1 MAKQQLLLV
10 DADPRS
16 VRVLEVSLKKAG
28 YSVTTAKD
36 GQDALGKIEL
46 STPDLILSD
55 TRLPNVDGY
64 AFVKRLKERSEWS
77 SIPVV
82 FLTSQKSIEDKIRGL
97 ELGVEDYLTKPIFV
111 RELVARVNLLLA
123 RRTQEGIATRQSQTG
138 RTRFQGSIQDMAVVD
153 LLQTFE
159 VSRKSGVVHVRN
171 NSHDA
176 KILFREGKV
185 IDAQLGALRGEE
197 AVYRTLIW
205 NDGSFEVEFTAVR
218 GDDVIE
224 VSTQG
229 LLMEGMRRVDE
240 WGRLLEQLPPLVT
253 VFDVDHAQLLERLNE
268 IPDELN
274 GILKLF
280 DGKRTLLDVVD
291 GSPFEDLS
299 TLSTITK
306 LYFEG
311 LLIPREGD
319 GNISEEHALVPS
331 EAQPIGLPVDQG
343 VQDRP
348 SSSRPVLS
356 AKPDRPDEHAVTNPE
371 PAVVKRTLV
380 SMADARDAVADAARS
395 IEDPNLTAVMGSV
408 AMPPPPMGGA
418 SRTPAERAEALTRG
432 DKSGFG
438 AIPAAPA
445 EPRRTSNELD
455 ELRALVADS
464 PHTWTGAASPAN
476 PKPGAGSSAPPNTR
490 PGVAPPAPTPS
501 GRPVVASSAAP
512 PHTRPGVAPPPAAPS
527 ARPVA
532 PPAIAP
538 RVAPTAVVHDRNG
551 GGVEAPAR
559 YAAPSAEPSA
569 KPPASRARPPQHHDE
584 PPSDEGQLFARWERD
599 GLNSPDEPVASEPDD
614 EALDILA
621 RTPEQEARRAWL
633 LRFVA
638 ALLGFFAV
646 IGGFALMRPK
656 SEPASTSGAAS
667 AVAAPSAVSTASP
680 KPLASGVVV
689 APVVSH
695 EPALPLPRRL
705 PVLDLEIPPA
715 PDAATD
721 QAWEWA
727 GQGLAANDFKAADKA
742 FAELGTRS
750 DPPTRDTARLARAL
764 LWISNGK
771 KAVVQPVVADL
782 AANAVTPSVRRRARE
797 LLQP

>member
-1 MAKQQLLLV
+1 LAKQQLLLV

-64 AFVKRLKERSEWS
+64 AFVKRLKERQEWT

-111 RELVARVNLLLA
+111 RELIARVNLLLA
-123 RRTQEGIATRQSQTG
+123 KRTQEGIATRQSQTG

-159 VSRKSGVVHVRN
+159 VSRKSGIVHVTN
-171 NSHDA
+171 NSHSA

-240 WGRLLEQLPPLVT
+240 WGRLLEQLPPLST
-253 VFDVDHAQLLERLNE
+253 VFEVDHAQLLERLNE

-291 GSPFEDLS
+291 SSPFEDLS

-319 GNISEEHALVPS
+319 GSSEEHALVPS
-331 EAQPIGLPVDQG
+331 EPGPIGLPEAEGSRDHS
-343 VQDRP
+343 
-348 SSSRPVLS
+348 SSSRPVLG
-356 AKPDRPDEHAVTNPE
+356 AKSDRPDERAAAMHAE
-371 PAVVKRTLV
+371 PPPGKRTLP
-380 SMADARDAVADAARS
+380 SIPEAKSLALEARMGAEAAH
-395 IEDPNLTAVMGSV
+395 TATVGSV
-408 AMPPPPMGGA
+408 AVPPPPMRGA
-418 SRTPAERAEALTRG
+418 NALDAEDAPRPPMRAAQPVDPDELPPRA
-432 DKSGFG
+432 DKSGIAPIPSASG
-438 AIPAAPA
+438 AKGMPS
-445 EPRRTSNELD
+445 EFD
-455 ELRALVADS
+455 ELRAIVAEAPLGFS
-464 PHTWTGAASPAN
+464 GPSSAK
-476 PKPGAGSSAPPNTR
+476 KPGPSSGVAMADPPVPSPVSK
-490 PGVAPPAPTPS
+490 PGVAPPASFPRS
-501 GRPVVASSAAP
+501 
-512 PHTRPGVAPPPAAPS
+512 APS
-527 ARPVA
+527 PHV
-532 PPAIAP
+532 PQ
-538 RVAPTAVVHDRNG
+538 VDQNG
-551 GGVEAPAR
+551 GGIVEPAARFGAPAAEPTPHSRRNRPAPEEAPA
-559 YAAPSAEPSA
+559 
-569 KPPASRARPPQHHDE
+569 D
-584 PPSDEGQLFARWERD
+584 DGQLLARWETEA
-599 GLNSPDEPVASEPDD
+599 LPDD
-614 EALDILA
+614 ETMDEEDDDADILA

-633 LRFVA
+633 LRLV
-638 ALLGFFAV
+638 ALLIGFFAV
-646 IGGFALMRPK
+646 IGGFALFK
-656 SEPASTSGAAS
+656 VKDQAAPAGSAGPATSAQLPIAKAAAS
-667 AVAAPSAVSTASP
+667 ATAATLAPAASEEPAAPT
-680 KPLASGVVV
+680 G
-689 APVVSH
+689 
-695 EPALPLPRRL
+695 PRRL
-705 PVLDLEIPPA
+705 PVVDVEIPAA
-715 PDAATD
+715 PDPATE

-727 GQGLAANDFKAADKA
+727 AQGLTANDFKVADKA
-742 FAELGTRS
+742 FAELGKRT
-750 DPPTRDTARLARAL
+750 DPPTRETARLARAL
-764 LWISNGK
+764 WWINNGRQ
-771 KAVVQPVVADL
+771 AEVQPVIADL
-782 AANAVTPSVRRRARE
+782 AVNATTPSVRRRARE
-797 LLQP
+797 LMQH

>member
-1 MAKQQLLLV
+1 LAKQQLLLV

-64 AFVKRLKERSEWS
+64 AFVKRLKERQEWT

-111 RELVARVNLLLA
+111 RELIARVNLLLA
-123 RRTQEGIATRQSQTG
+123 KRTQEGIATRQSQTG

-159 VSRKSGVVHVRN
+159 VSRKSGIVHVRN
-171 NSHDA
+171 NSHNA

-240 WGRLLEQLPPLVT
+240 WGRLLEQLPPLST
-253 VFDVDHAQLLERLNE
+253 VFEVDHAQLLERLNE

-319 GNISEEHALVPS
+319 VTSEEHAVVPS
-331 EAQPIGLPVDQG
+331 EPEPIGLSAAETPR
-343 VQDRP
+343 DRP
-348 SSSRPVLS
+348 SSSRPVLAPKS
-356 AKPDRPDEHAVTNPE
+356 DRAEERAVVTRPE
-371 PAVVKRTLV
+371 PAAVGKRTLP
-380 SMADARDAVADAARS
+380 SMGDAKPAVAEARLAS
-395 IEDPNLTAVMGSV
+395 DPTQTAVLGTV
-408 AMPPPPMGGA
+408 AMPPPPLREHDQEA
-418 SRTPAERAEALTRG
+418 DLPPRA
-432 DKSGFG
+432 DKSGI
-438 AIPAAPA
+438 APIPTGPA
-445 EPRRTSNELD
+445 SKSVASEFD
-455 ELRALVADS
+455 ELRALVADGPNWS
-464 PHTWTGAASPAN
+464 APGPTPNT
-476 PKPGAGSSAPPNTR
+476 KPGIAPTTPPPPTPPPSTR
-490 PGVAPPAPTPS
+490 PGVAPPANPPRTA
-501 GRPVVASSAAP
+501 PVSAGPQA
-512 PHTRPGVAPPPAAPS
+512 
-527 ARPVA
+527 
-532 PPAIAP
+532 
-538 RVAPTAVVHDRNG
+538 DRNG
-551 GGVEAPAR
+551 GGMVEPAARFGAPPESVRHAGPP
-559 YAAPSAEPSA
+559 PSERRPNTTPSPEPSTRA
-569 KPPASRARPPQHHDE
+569 PRSRPAAAEE
-584 PPSDEGQLFARWERD
+584 PATDDAQLFARWEKD
-599 GLNSPDEPVASEPDD
+599 ALAPEEPLGETGDDD
-614 EALDILA
+614 EIDLLA

-638 ALLGFFAV
+638 LLIGFFAV
-646 IGGFALMRPK
+646 IGAAALFKPK
-656 SEPASTSGAAS
+656 GDPAPAPSSSLPVVS
-667 AVAAPSAVSTASP
+667 AVPFAKTAPSAA
-680 KPLASGVVV
+680 V
-689 APVVSH
+689 APPPP
-695 EPALPLPRRL
+695 PAASEVPPPAPAPRRL
-705 PVLDLEIPPA
+705 PVVDIEIPPS
-715 PDAATD
+715 PDAATE

-727 GQGLAANDFKAADKA
+727 AQGLTANDFKVADKA
-742 FAELGTRS
+742 FAELGKRNDAATKE
-750 DPPTRDTARLARAL
+750 TARLARAL
-764 LWISNGK
+764 WWINNGK
-771 KAVVQPVVADL
+771 QAEVQPVIADL
-782 AANAVTPSVRRRARE
+782 AANAATPSVRRRARD
-797 LLQP
+797 LLKH